1 MRNASLT
8 LVILML
14 TTFLLPAVQV
24 DNEENRLEPVRDAL
38 RAAGDGVSLVQESE
52 PNNSNTTVD
61 EAYPGDVIVGAV
73 DMWSDDQDWYGIW
86 LEAGQT
92 LLLTLSHAS
101 GDGVSMAVWDE
112 EGTSYGASN
121 PGKVRDTIFL
131 NEEQTEMGGMYTIAI
146 NATMTEAGGGAYVL
160 EVDAGYDVEWYAP
173 AVGWYAAMETYD
185 ARGEL
190 MYTATLSDYAFAK
203 ASTSTADAAPE
214 WTTGDYWNYSVS
226 ASEAGMGASFSHDEF
241 HLMTVTG
248 TDTVSS
254 KACYTVDLLGE
265 IEVRMDMMGTTMVF
279 TDNEEGDACYTTA
292 GLKLVAENL
301 SVTSSTSIQTS
312 GAMSDTS
319 GREGCTDE
327 FGEPDQ
333 DCDGVD
339 DDWDD
344 CPGTAEGATVDAW
357 GCSDAQ
363 NGGGGGG
370 GGQTDTDGDGIP
382 DENDACPNDPSTAEN
397 DLDNDGCVDDD
408 GSGGSG
414 GTGGGQTDSDGDGV
428 IDDDDYCPD
437 TPAGESVDSF
447 GCSASQGG
455 GGSGG
460 GGGGGMDCIPEGMDQ
475 STTFEMDVT
484 YPNGLDAI
492 HFPLIEGTVWSQS
505 TTGTGTFSMAVNMGG
520 CEILSETFEG
530 SDSLP
535 TNHRHLNTQDWTLS
549 SGTVTAHGIQVFAGR
564 EGNDDWAT
572 PDFTLLPSVP
582 SSVAEGGLPFAA
594 WVNLVGFNNY
604 TGSPSLTAEVVDST
618 AGVTYESPSLSVG
631 ETGGVIVDTAS
642 MDSGDYVLRIT
653 ASDSTFTHS
662 VDVAFEVDNSPDFS
676 IWTFDPWIVLPTG
689 VPWTVPTPVFVEP
702 VNGFGADVTLSVTVP
717 EGVTATLDYARGTTP
732 FMAVLLLDIPNNL
745 AAGDHT
751 VVVTGTSGST
761 VHSDEI
767 TISMTSLPEF
777 SLEMG
782 DREIAMPSAD
792 GTVTITGS
800 IQAHNGLDLS
810 LGGMMDI
817 MVDPYNEA
825 MLEGL
830 TITWGTLD
838 ANGNLPFT
846 VTVPF
851 DANAVTQDT
860 LVTLSVV
867 ALDGLVTHTASVA
880 VVQSSSSLDGT
891 ATAATSDAVSTGD
904 TTAHDGGDV
913 LSTTNNTGGDN
924 TGGDSTGGDNTGGD
938 STDDGSSS
946 EDEGMGAAVMVGA
959 SIGVVGLLAGV
970 AVALLKMRGG
980 DGSSDKSALADG
992 MWQESMVDQGYA
1004 QPSVPAMQDLG
1015 AVPAM
1020 TTPVQAQPA
1029 VIPTIPAVASVEQQ
1043 AVPSPANPAMPEA
1056 TPAAVES
1063 APVAPAPPAATA
1075 PPPPQPAARVAD
1087 YTGLP
1092 SGGSYDQSTGVTLY
1106 NAPDGSQ
1113 WQMLADGGFLRL

>member
-1 MRNASLT
+1 MRNASLA

-131 NEEQTEMGGMYTIAI
+131 NEEQTETGGMYTIAI

-203 ASTSTADAAPE
+203 ASTSNANAAPE

-265 IEVRMDMMGTTMVF
+265 IEVRMNLMGTTMVF

-319 GREGCTDE
+319 GREDCIDE
-327 FGEPDQ
+327 FTGEEDD
-333 DCDGVD
+333 DCDGVGNSD
-339 DDWDD
+339 DECEDTPD
-344 CPGTAEGATVDAW
+344 GETVDW
-357 GCSDAQ
+357 FGCSEAQ
-363 NGGGGGG
+363 NSGGG

-382 DENDACPNDPSTAEN
+382 DDYDACPNEYASSEDDA
-397 DLDNDGCVDDD
+397 DGDGCVD
-408 GSGGSG
+408 
-414 GTGGGQTDSDGDGV
+414 V
-428 IDDDDYCPD
+428 
-437 TPAGESVDSF
+437 
-447 GCSASQGG
+447 GG

-460 GGGGGMDCIPEGMDQ
+460 TGGGGGMDCIPEGMDQ
-475 STTFEMDVT
+475 STTFKMDVT

-535 TNHRHLNTQDWTLS
+535 TNHRHLGTQDWALA

-604 TGSPSLTAEVVDST
+604 TGSPSLTAEVVGST

-631 ETGGVIVDTAS
+631 ETGGVIVDTAT

-653 ASDSTFTHS
+653 ASDSPFTHS

-745 AAGDHT
+745 TAGDHT

-767 TISMTSLPEF
+767 TITMTSLPEF

-913 LSTTNNTGGDN
+913 VSTTNNTGGDN
-924 TGGDSTGGDNTGGD
+924 SGGDNTGGDNTGGD

-1004 QPSVPAMQDLG
+1004 QPSVPAMQDLD

-1063 APVAPAPPAATA
+1063 AAVAPAPPAATA
-1075 PPPPQPAARVAD
+1075 SPPPQPAARVAD

-1092 SGGSYDQSTGVTLY
+1092 PGGSYDQSTGVTIY

>member
-1 MRNASLT
+1 MRNASLA

-38 RAAGDGVSLVQESE
+38 RAAGDGVNLVQESE
-52 PNNSNTTVD
+52 PNNDNTTVD

-121 PGKVRDTIFL
+121 PGKVRDTMFL
-131 NEEQTEMGGMYTIAI
+131 NEEQTETGGMYTIAI

-190 MYTATLSDYAFAK
+190 MYTSTLSDYAFAK

-265 IEVRMDMMGTTMVF
+265 IDVRMDMMGTTMVF

-301 SVTSSTSIQTS
+301 SVTSSSSMQTS

-319 GREGCTDE
+319 GREGCTDVW
-327 FGEPDQ
+327 GEPDQ
-333 DCDGVD
+333 DCDGVE
-339 DDWDD
+339 DDWDA
-344 CPGTAEGATVDAW
+344 CPDTADGATVDEW

-363 NGGGGGG
+363 NGGGG

-382 DENDACPNDPSTAEN
+382 DDYDACPNEYASSEDDA
-397 DLDNDGCVDDD
+397 DGDGCVD
-408 GSGGSG
+408 GGEGGSG
-414 GTGGGQTDSDGDGV
+414 GTGGG
-428 IDDDDYCPD
+428 
-437 TPAGESVDSF
+437 
-447 GCSASQGG
+447 
-455 GGSGG
+455 GSG

-475 STTFEMDVT
+475 STTFKMDVT

-604 TGSPSLTAEVVDST
+604 TGSPSLTAEVVGST

-631 ETGGVIVDTAS
+631 ETGGVIVDTAT

-851 DANAVTQDT
+851 DANAVSQDT

-880 VVQSSSSLDGT
+880 VVQASSSLDGT

-913 LSTTNNTGGDN
+913 LSTTDN
-924 TGGDSTGGDNTGGD
+924 TGGDNTGGD

-1029 VIPTIPAVASVEQQ
+1029 VMPASPVASYEQQAAPAVAETTQPV
-1043 AVPSPANPAMPEA
+1043 A
-1056 TPAAVES
+1056 TPTA
-1063 APVAPAPPAATA
+1063 VAPASVEPAVVAPPPPAVTA
-1075 PPPPQPAARVAD
+1075 PPPPQQPARVDD

-1092 SGGSYDQSTGVTLY
+1092 PGGSYDQSTGVTLY
-1106 NAPDGSQ
+1106 NAPDGSK

>member
-1 MRNASLT
+1 MKSKRCVMRLSSLALT
-8 LVILML
+8 LLML
-14 TTFLLPAVQV
+14 TTFLLPAIQV
-24 DNEENRLEPVRDAL
+24 EVEDDRLAPVNDAL

-73 DMWSDDQDWYGIW
+73 DMWNDDQDWYGIW

-121 PGKVRDTIFL
+121 PGKVRDTMFL

-173 AVGWYAAMETYD
+173 SVGWYAAMETYD

-190 MYTATLSDYAFAK
+190 MYTSTLSDYAFAK
-203 ASTSTADAAPE
+203 ASSSTADTAPE

-248 TDTVSS
+248 TDTVSN

-319 GREGCTDE
+319 GREGCTDAWGDADE
-327 FGEPDQ
+327 
-333 DCDGVD
+333 DCDGVG
-339 DDWDD
+339 DDWDN
-344 CPGTAEGATVDAW
+344 CPDTADGATVDEW

-363 NGGGGGG
+363 NGGGGDG

-382 DENDACPNDPSTAEN
+382 DDYDACPNEYASSEDDA
-397 DLDNDGCVDDD
+397 DGDGCVDG

-414 GTGGGQTDSDGDGV
+414 GTGGG
-428 IDDDDYCPD
+428 
-437 TPAGESVDSF
+437 
-447 GCSASQGG
+447 
-455 GGSGG
+455 
-460 GGGGGMDCIPEGMDQ
+460 GGGMGCIPQGMDQ

-492 HFPLIEGTVWSQS
+492 HFPLVEGTVWSQS

-520 CEILSETFEG
+520 CEIFSEAFEG

-535 TNHRHLNTQDWTLS
+535 TNHRHLSTQDWTLA

-582 SSVAEGGLPFAA
+582 YSVAEGGLPFAA

-604 TGSPSLTAEVVDST
+604 TGSPSLSAEVVDST
-618 AGVTYESPSLSVG
+618 AGVTYESPALSVG

-642 MDSGDYVLRIT
+642 MDSGNYVLRIT

-767 TISMTSLPEF
+767 TITMTTLPEF

-851 DANAVTQDT
+851 DANAVNQDT

-867 ALDGLVTHTASVA
+867 ALDGLVTHAASVA

-913 LSTTNNTGGDN
+913 LSTTDNTGGDN
-924 TGGDSTGGDNTGGD
+924 TGGDNTGGDNTGGD

-959 SIGVVGLLAGV
+959 SIGVLGLLAGV

-980 DGSSDKSALADG
+980 DGSADKSALADG

-1020 TTPVQAQPA
+1020 ATPVQAQPA
-1029 VIPTIPAVASVEQQ
+1029 VMPAAPVASFEQQVAPAVAASTEPV
-1043 AVPSPANPAMPEA
+1043 A
-1056 TPAAVES
+1056 TPAAV
-1063 APVAPAPPAATA
+1063 APAMVEPAAVAPPPPAVTA
-1075 PPPPQPAARVAD
+1075 PPPPQQPARVAD

-1092 SGGSYDQSTGVTLY
+1092 PGGSYDQSTGVTLY

>member
-1 MRNASLT
+1 MRNASLA

-112 EGTSYGASN
+112 EGTSYGSSN

-301 SVTSSTSIQTS
+301 SVTSSSSMQTN

-319 GREGCTDE
+319 GREGCTDDW
-327 FGEPDQ
+327 GEPDQ
-333 DCDGVD
+333 DCDGVG
-339 DDWDD
+339 DDWDA
-344 CPGTAEGATVDAW
+344 CPDTADGATVDEW

-363 NGGGGGG
+363 NGGG

-382 DENDACPNDPSTAEN
+382 DDYDACPNEYASSEDDA
-397 DLDNDGCVDDD
+397 DGDGCVD
-408 GSGGSG
+408 GGEGGSG
-414 GTGGGQTDSDGDGV
+414 GTGGG
-428 IDDDDYCPD
+428 
-437 TPAGESVDSF
+437 
-447 GCSASQGG
+447 
-455 GGSGG
+455 GSG

-475 STTFEMDVT
+475 STTFKMDVT

-492 HFPLIEGTVWSQS
+492 HFPLTEGTVWSQS

-520 CEILSETFEG
+520 CELFSETFEG

-535 TNHRHLNTQDWTLS
+535 TNHRHLGTQDWALA

-604 TGSPSLTAEVVDST
+604 TGSPSLTAEVVGST

-851 DANAVTQDT
+851 DANAVSQDT

-913 LSTTNNTGGDN
+913 VVTTNNTGGDN
-924 TGGDSTGGDNTGGD
+924 TGGDNTGGDNTGGD

-1029 VIPTIPAVASVEQQ
+1029 AIPTIPAVASVEQQ
-1043 AVPSPANPAMPEA
+1043 AVPSPANPAMPEV

-1063 APVAPAPPAATA
+1063 APVAPAPPAVTA

-1092 SGGSYDQSTGVTLY
+1092 PGGSYDQATGVTIY
-1106 NAPDGSQ
+1106 NAPDGSK